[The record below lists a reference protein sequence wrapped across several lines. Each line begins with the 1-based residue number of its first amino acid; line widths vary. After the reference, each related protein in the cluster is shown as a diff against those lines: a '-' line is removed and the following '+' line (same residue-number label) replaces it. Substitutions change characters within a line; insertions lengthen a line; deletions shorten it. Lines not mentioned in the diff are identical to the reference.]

1 MKKVYLDYN
10 ATTPI
15 DPRVLDEMMPYLTEN
30 YGNPS
35 SIHSYGR
42 KGKEALD
49 MAREQ
54 VANLISATP
63 KEIIFTSGGS
73 ESANFAIKSTALK
86 SLSDNKNHLI
96 TTKVEH
102 ECVLESCMYL
112 ERQGFQVTY
121 LGVTNEGLIDLDEL
135 RDSITDKTI
144 LVSCMYANNETGTIL
159 PINDIA
165 QIVKERGAI
174 FHTDAVQAAGK
185 IEIDLNE
192 IPADL
197 LSISAHKF
205 YGPKS
210 VGALFVRDSLS
221 QRMPLAPL
229 IHGGGQERGKRSGT
243 ENVPGIVGLGVA
255 SSIALEEMEKDRA
268 RIKNLR
274 DELLESLKQDIN
286 DIKLNGSLDNMLG
299 NTLNLS
305 IIGAEGES
313 LAMNLD
319 IEGIAVSTGSAC
331 SEGAVDPSHVLSA
344 MGLTR
349 EEAASS
355 VRISLGRFT
364 QKEDIDNA
372 ASILPKVVDRI
383 RQVK

>member
-1 MKKVYLDYN
+1 MKNIYLDYN

-15 DPRVLDEMMPYLTEN
+15 DPRVLEEMMPYLSEH

-35 SIHSYGR
+35 SIHSFGR

-49 MAREQ
+49 RAREQ
-54 VANLISATP
+54 VAELISASP
-63 KEIIFTSGGS
+63 KEIMFTSGGS
-73 ESANFAIKSTALK
+73 EGANFAIKSTALK
-86 SLSDNKNHLI
+86 GLSENKNHLI

-102 ECVLESCMYL
+102 ECVFESFNFLEK
-112 ERQGFQVTY
+112 QGFEVSH
-121 LGVTNEGLIDLDEL
+121 LGVDSDGLMDLDEL
-135 RDSITDKTI
+135 RDSISDKTI
-144 LVSCMYANNETGTIL
+144 LVSCMYANNETGAIF
-159 PINDIA
+159 PIDKIA
-165 QIVKERGAI
+165 EIVKERGSL

-185 IEIDLNE
+185 IDIDLNK

-197 LSISAHKF
+197 LTISAHKF

-210 VGALFVRDSLS
+210 VGALFIRDSFS
-221 QRMPLAPL
+221 QRISLAPL

-243 ENVPGIVGLGVA
+243 ENVPGIVGLGSA
-255 SSIALEEMEKDRA
+255 SNIASHEMQNDQSK
-268 RIKNLR
+268 ISHLR
-274 DELLESLKQDIN
+274 DELLKNLKENID
-286 DIKLNGSLDNMLG
+286 DVKLNGSLDNMLW

-305 IIGAEGES
+305 ILGAEGES

-319 IEGIAVSTGSAC
+319 IEGVAVSTGSAC

-364 QKEDIDNA
+364 EKEDVNYA
-372 ASILPKVVDRI
+372 ASIFPKIVDRI
-383 RQVK
+383 RRVM

>member
-15 DPRVLDEMMPYLTEN
+15 DPRVLEEMLPYLGEH

-35 SIHSYGR
+35 SIHSFGR

-49 MAREQ
+49 RAREQ
-54 VANLISATP
+54 VAGLISATP

-73 ESANFAIKSTALK
+73 EGANFAIKSSALK
-86 SLSDNKNHLI
+86 GLSDNKNHLI

-102 ECVLESCMYL
+102 ECVLESFKFL
-112 ERQGFQVTY
+112 EGQGFEVTY
-121 LGVTNEGLIDLDEL
+121 LGVNSDGLVDLNEL
-135 RDSITDKTI
+135 RDSISDSTI
-144 LVSCMYANNETGTIL
+144 LVSCMYANNETGVIFPL
-159 PINDIA
+159 EKIA
-165 QIVKERGAI
+165 EIVKEKGVL
-174 FHTDAVQAAGK
+174 FYTDAVQAAGK
-185 IEIDLNE
+185 IDIDLNK

-197 LSISAHKF
+197 LAISAHKF

-210 VGALFVRDSLS
+210 VGALFVRDSFSQHSPLS
-221 QRMPLAPL
+221 PL

-243 ENVPGIVGLGVA
+243 ENVAGIVGLGSA
-255 SSIALEEMEKDRA
+255 SAIASEEMLSDQSK
-268 RIKNLR
+268 ISNLR
-274 DELLESLKQDIN
+274 DELLKSLEENIEN
-286 DIKLNGSLDNMLG
+286 IKLNGSLENVLW

-305 IIGAEGES
+305 ILGAQGES

-319 IEGIAVSTGSAC
+319 IEGVAISTGSAC

-349 EEAASS
+349 AEAAASI
-355 VRISLGRFT
+355 RISLGRFT
-364 QKEDIDNA
+364 GKDDIDYV
-372 ASILPKVVDRI
+372 ASIFPKVVERI
-383 RQVK
+383 RRVK

>member
-1 MKKVYLDYN
+1 MKNVYLDYN

-15 DPRVLDEMMPYLTEN
+15 DPRVLEEMMPYLTEY

-35 SIHSYGR
+35 SIHSFGR

-49 MAREQ
+49 KAREQ
-54 VANLISATP
+54 VSLLISANP

-86 SLSDNKNHLI
+86 CLSENKNHLI

-102 ECVLESCMYL
+102 ECVLESFIYL
-112 ERQGFQVTY
+112 QRQGFEVTY
-121 LGVTNEGLIDLDEL
+121 LDVDSEGLIDLDEL
-135 RDSITDKTI
+135 RDSIKDNTA
-144 LVSCMYANNETGTIL
+144 LVSCMYANNETGVIF
-159 PINDIA
+159 PVDKIA
-165 QIVKERGAI
+165 EIVKERGAL

-185 IEIDLNE
+185 IDIDLNK

-210 VGALFVRDSLS
+210 VGALFVRDSFS
-221 QRMPLAPL
+221 ENISLAPL

-255 SSIALEEMEKDRA
+255 SKIALEEMENDQLKIR
-268 RIKNLR
+268 NLR
-274 DELLESLKQDIN
+274 DALLQSLKQNIT
-286 DIKLNGSLDNMLG
+286 DIKLNGSIENMLG

-305 IIGAEGES
+305 ILGAQGES

-319 IEGIAVSTGSAC
+319 IEGVAVSTGSAC

-344 MGLTR
+344 MGLSR

-355 VRISLGRFT
+355 IRISLGRFT
-364 QKEDIDNA
+364 EKEDIDYA
-372 ASILPKVVDRI
+372 ASVFPKVVDRI